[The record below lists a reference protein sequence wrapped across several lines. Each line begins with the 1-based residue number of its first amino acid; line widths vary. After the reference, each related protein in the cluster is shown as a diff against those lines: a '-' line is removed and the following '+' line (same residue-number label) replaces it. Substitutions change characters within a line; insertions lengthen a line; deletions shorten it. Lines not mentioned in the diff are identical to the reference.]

1 MLRIPALR
9 VVIVLGALV
18 LGIAGCG
25 ATESGVQNVS
35 TEPPAGQAAN
45 PKILLDTSKGTITL
59 ELFNPNAPGSVENFL
74 SYVKAGFY
82 DGTVFHRVIP
92 GFMVQGGGMKGDMT
106 EKPTRAPIRNEANNG
121 LKNLR
126 GTLAMARMG
135 DPHSASSQFF
145 INVSD
150 NASLDHHAESD
161 QGWGYA
167 VFGKVT
173 SGMEVVEAIVSV
185 PRGDYGPHQDVPT
198 EPVLIKR
205 ASVIP

>member
-1 MLRIPALR
+1 MLRIPAFR
-9 VVIVLGALV
+9 GVIVLGALV

-25 ATESGVQNVS
+25 ATESGVQSVS
-35 TEPPAGQAAN
+35 TEPPVGQAAN

-59 ELFNPNAPGSVENFL
+59 ELFNQNAPGSVENFL

-106 EKPTRAPIRNEANNG
+106 EKPTRAPIRNEASNG

-185 PRGDYGPHQDVPT
+185 PRGDYGPHQNVPT

>member
-1 MLRIPALR
+1 MLRIPAFR
-9 VVIVLGALV
+9 GVIVLGALV

-45 PKILLDTSKGTITL
+45 PKVLLDTSKGTITL
-59 ELFNPNAPGSVENFL
+59 ELFNQNAPGSVENFL

>member
-1 MLRIPALR
+1 M
-9 VVIVLGALV
+9 
-18 LGIAGCG
+18 
-25 ATESGVQNVS
+25 
-35 TEPPAGQAAN
+35 
-45 PKILLDTSKGTITL
+45 LDTSKGTITL
-59 ELFNPNAPGSVENFL
+59 ELFNQNAPGSVENFL

-92 GFMVQGGGMKGDMT
+92 GFMVQGGGMKRDMT

-145 INVSD
+145 INVSN